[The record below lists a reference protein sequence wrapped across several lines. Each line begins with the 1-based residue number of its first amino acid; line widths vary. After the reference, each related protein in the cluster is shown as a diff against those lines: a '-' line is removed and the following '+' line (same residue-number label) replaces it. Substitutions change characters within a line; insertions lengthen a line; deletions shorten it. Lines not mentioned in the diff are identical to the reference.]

1 MDFRTSKYLRRLD
14 RDAYAVLLSIVFRY
28 VVLLA
33 VLLFLHWLPVV
44 EPESMRLLALVG
56 MSANTIFLAAL
67 LHLYYR
73 GAESPSATVSNVFL
87 WTVFLFDQTA
97 LSLGMIF
104 SGGLYSPYFPLL
116 LLGVVGMV
124 ILKGGTKLSWLR
136 LAAWCYPLV
145 AFTASTALWILTQPH
160 HWEADATGI
169 GLLLGLKLVML
180 GGAIV
185 TALLLNSYNVQLTSR
200 ALETIQE
207 ESHRRVALEQEL
219 AQKDKLASAGTL
231 VAGVAHELNNPLAV
245 ILGTSQLM
253 LGRERFGEDVR
264 RLARIKHAA
273 QRCQEIV
280 DSLRV
285 LAYQRK
291 VTRRDLRLQQIIDHV
306 VDALRER
313 FEERQ
318 VSVSVEIPEGL
329 RVFGN
334 AVELERVFC
343 NLMTNALQALVEGR
357 PGEVRITAA
366 RRGRRVDV
374 RVTDNGRGMTGD
386 VLRRVFEPFFTT
398 KGVGGGLGLGLA
410 MVYRIVERMGG
421 KVLLESVPD
430 EGTAITVDL
439 PLGETSARR
448 EDASDLEIPRGD
460 LLRGRTVLAM
470 ESDRGRLGT
479 LIRACRQWGAEVQ
492 VTTVEDGTVQL
503 QEGAWDLVLSD
514 VGPPESRLWS
524 WLFAIVERR
533 KRGDVEVLV
542 AVDEHED
549 PEVIRF
555 LDANTVSRLPLPVE
569 TKSQQLALARLT
581 ATATVMS
588 ADR

>member
-1 MDFRTSKYLRRLD
+1 MGFRATKYFRRLD

-28 VVLLA
+28 VLLSTVL
-33 VLLFLHWLPVV
+33 VFLHRLPNV
-44 EPESMRLLALVG
+44 EPGRLRMLAIIG
-56 MSANTIFLAAL
+56 MSANTVFLAAL

-73 GAESPSATVSNVFL
+73 GKGVPSPAASNVFL

-97 LSLGMIF
+97 ICLGLVF
-104 SGGLYSPYFPLL
+104 SGGVYSPYFPLL

-124 ILKGGTKLSWLR
+124 ILKGGARFSWLR
-136 LAAWCYPLV
+136 LAAWCYPVVIFFVAILV
-145 AFTASTALWILTQPH
+145 WIAAHPH
-160 HWEADATGI
+160 RWEADGAGI
-169 GLLLGLKLVML
+169 GLLLGLKMIMLV
-180 GGAIV
+180 GA
-185 TALLLNSYNVQLTSR
+185 TATAILLNRYNVQLISR
-200 ALETIQE
+200 SLEIIQD

-219 AQKDKLASAGTL
+219 AQKEKLASTGTL
-231 VAGVAHELNNPLAV
+231 VSGVAHELNNPLAV

-253 LGRERFGEDVR
+253 LSRERFGEDVR

-291 VTRRDLRLQQIIDHV
+291 VTRHDIRLQELIDHV
-306 VDALRER
+306 LDALRER
-313 FEERQ
+313 IDERR
-318 VSVSVEIPEGL
+318 VSVTVEIPEKL
-329 RVFGN
+329 QVFGN
-334 AVELERVFC
+334 AVELERIFS
-343 NLMTNALQALVEGR
+343 NLLTNALQATVDGR
-357 PGEVRITAA
+357 AGVVRITAA
-366 RRGRRVDV
+366 RRGGRVEV
-374 RVTDNGRGMTGD
+374 RVSDNGRGMTED

-421 KVLLESVPD
+421 KVLLDSAPD

-439 PLGETSARR
+439 PLGQGSVRH
-448 EDASDLEIPRGD
+448 EDSNDLEIPTGD
-460 LLRGRTVLAM
+460 LLCGRAVLAM
-470 ESDRGRLGT
+470 ESERGRLT
-479 LIRACRQWGAEVQ
+479 PLIRACRQWGAEVH
-492 VTTVEDGTVQL
+492 VATAEDGTLQL

-524 WLFAIVERR
+524 RLFAMVERSR
-533 KRGDVEVLV
+533 RGGVEVLV

-549 PEVIRF
+549 PEVLRF
-555 LDANTVSRLPLPVE
+555 LDANTVSRLPLPSE
-569 TKSQQLALARLT
+569 SSSRRLALARLT
-581 ATATVMS
+581 ATATVLS